1 MAIGCCSSFKKCSDA
16 GVCIKLDDPSYV
28 EIYKD
33 CYYATNLEKGL
44 NFYTEYNENNK
55 ARAEEYKR
63 KQENNTTTELSK
75 GDIVDVSCGDTTYK
89 GCEVTG
95 IYNDKVRV
103 HPSDKPKDTEEDLH
117 KNGFWVTDKQVTQST
132 EDIPEKDDKFKDKY
146 KNAYIVVN
154 GRQFYIGKRGGYGG
168 YTYALGSDGIEKL
181 KENIGELPIEI
192 DTEFIESKFVDEC
205 GTESDRADWK
215 PHVKIGDT
223 EYNLMNSNI
232 RGLKENTCR
241 MLAEYFAELG
251 LKTICEC
258 IGNSKK
264 SFTYTQNSQPRKT
277 QNTKP
282 KEVKVE
288 NKVEEEI
295 NVQLSLFDF

>member
-1 MAIGCCSSFKKCSDA
+1 MAIGCCSSFKECSDA
-16 GVCIKLDDPSYV
+16 GRCVNIDSPLYDEV
-28 EIYKD
+28 YKD
-33 CYYATNLEKGL
+33 CCYSKNLEKGL

-63 KQENNTTTELSK
+63 KEKNNIIQLSK
-75 GDIVDVSCGDTTYK
+75 GDIVNATWDNIVHENY
-89 GCEVTG
+89 EVTG
-95 IYNDKVRV
+95 ICNDNVRV
-103 HPSDKPKDTEEDLH
+103 HSSDKPKESEKDLH
-117 KNGFWVTDKQVTQST
+117 NNGIWVKKDQVNKPS
-132 EDIPEKDDKFKDKY
+132 DAIYDKFQNKY

-168 YTYALGSDGIEKL
+168 YTYGLGSDGIDEL

-232 RGLKENTCR
+232 RGLKESTCR

-264 SFTYTQNSQPRKT
+264 SFIYTQNSQPRKT